1 MKMEQYQAPDVPRE
15 RLPEITEIKNS
26 AQTLL
31 MERMFG
37 HFPSDDEGMEWIE
50 KYAEDLNFFFV
61 EHPNTTVDDIKKIE
75 EYLFEKKEIILH

>member
-26 AQTLL
+26 VQTLL

-61 EHPNTTVDDIKKIE
+61 EHPNTTDRKSVV
-75 EYLFEKKEIILH
+75 